1 MRMIIHTAPQ
11 SRDDQ
16 EAELAK
22 FCLDQTSV
30 SFFRFDA
37 DGRFLYANHI
47 ACEKLGY
54 SLSELLN
61 MSVFDID
68 PTLSIENWHDKW
80 QKMCDVGSITFEAAP
95 RRKDG
100 KIVPVEITAN
110 LLEFETKRFAIS
122 FVRDITERKRVEE
135 ALRLTQFA
143 FDKASIAIF
152 RSGMGEQILNV
163 NEQACKSLGYS
174 REELCKMRIIDIDP
188 FVSVE
193 DLNNLWQK
201 ILEKGVITFEAT
213 HRRKDGTTFPVEITA
228 NLLEFEGNKY
238 SITFV
243 RDITS
248 QKNDEKQKAM
258 IEAHLR
264 NAQRMESLGTL
275 AGGVAHDF
283 NNILSAI
290 NGYAELALLRCSEDP
305 NLRRYID
312 QICLASERA
321 KNLVQQILAFS
332 RQGKSEKK
340 PIDIS
345 RVIHETLILMRAT
358 FPSTIEIIQ
367 NIKPDLG
374 AVFADETHIHQI
386 AMNLF
391 TNACHAMKNNGGRLQ
406 VDLVPFTIS
415 IHDSS
420 YYPDMS
426 PGEYLKLVVTDTGHG
441 MEPDTIARIFD
452 PYFTTKQFGEGTG
465 LGLSTVHGIVKDHG
479 GGIKV
484 YSKSGVGTTFHI
496 FLPIDEV
503 ASGHS
508 VMEPGLLP
516 TGKECILFVD
526 DEKFLIDIGKELLE
540 GLGYL
545 VETRAS
551 PFDAIE
557 AFRVH
562 PEKYDLIISDMNM
575 PKMIGQKLT
584 KEIKKIRPDI
594 PIILC
599 SGFSTWINANMLA
612 EIGISKVLMKPIT
625 LNDLANTVREVLD
638 GKIA

>member
-1 MRMIIHTAPQ
+1 MIIYTDPQ
-11 SRDDQ
+11 SRDDH

-30 SFFRFDA
+30 SFFRIDA
-37 DGRFLYANHI
+37 GGRFQYANRK
-47 ACEKLGY
+47 ACENLGY
-54 SLSELLN
+54 SLSELLD

-68 PTLSIENWHDKW
+68 PNESIENWPALW
-80 QKMCDVGSITFEAAP
+80 QKMSDVGSITWEATH
-95 RRKDG
+95 RRKG
-100 KIVPVEITAN
+100 GTTFPVEITAN
-110 LLEFETKRFAIS
+110 LLEFKTNRFAIS
-122 FVRDITERKRVEE
+122 FVRDITDRKRIEE
-135 ALRLTQFA
+135 ALRLTQFV

-152 RSGMGEQILNV
+152 QSEIGEQILNV

-174 REELCKMRIIDIDP
+174 REELCKMSILDIDP
-188 FVSVE
+188 AVSVE
-193 DLNNLWQK
+193 DLNEIWQK
-201 ILEKGVITFEAT
+201 ILEKGVITFETT

-312 QICLASERA
+312 RICLASERA
-321 KNLVQQILAFS
+321 KNLVQQILTFS

-345 RVIHETLILMRAT
+345 RVVHETLILMRAT

-420 YYPDMS
+420 NYPDMS

-508 VMEPGLLP
+508 IREPGLLP

-575 PKMIGQKLT
+575 PKMIGRKLA

-599 SGFSTWINANMLA
+599 SGFSTWINANMLK